1 MESVP
6 EIKKRL
12 APLFNMPPEEIEG
25 FVVIVV
31 TKTKLKMRHNA
42 SHEATI
48 MGTFEQAAAT
58 VARLN
63 QELNAG
69 LRWKMN

>member
-1 MESVP
+1 METVP

-31 TKTKLKMRHNA
+31 TKTKLRMRHNA
-42 SHEATI
+42 TRKATI
-48 MGTFEQAAAT
+48 MGTLEQAAAT
-58 VARLN
+58 AAARGDYWL
-63 QELNAG
+63 EGAE
-69 LRWKMN
+69 